1 MARRRA
7 EGITRRLTGEWRIDV
22 HLGEKL
28 ISSHHGPTDDGLSV
42 AATGPGKI
50 FILHKKGPDEP
61 LSSEALDVEETEQG
75 WDGLP
80 EYSELYP
87 KSVQ

>member
-7 EGITRRLTGEWRIDV
+7 EGITRRLAGEWRIDE

-50 FILHKKGPDEP
+50 FILHKKHS
-61 LSSEALDVEETEQG
+61 SSEVFNDEDTEQRS
-75 WDGLP
+75 DGLP
-80 EYSELYP
+80 KYSEPYP
-87 KSVQ
+87 KTD